1 MKEIY
6 DLNRGIMDKFEKIF
20 EDRGIPVI
28 PSLGNN
34 DIYRES
40 EFKVQML
47 ETVHLLKLSH
57 SS

>member
-6 DLNRGIMDKFEKIF
+6 ELNTNVMRRFKKLF

-34 DIYRES
+34 DIYREREDYMQS
-40 EFKVQML
+40 I
-47 ETVHLLKLSH
+47 
-57 SS
+57 SSG